1 MCFLHECTC
10 VCRVYIIYKQEGTY
24 PPFLL
29 HKKVVKAYKQI
40 IFGLTPRDVEFNNLL
55 NSVRQISF

>member
-29 HKKVVKAYKQI
+29 HKKVVKAYIQI
-40 IFGLTPRDVEFNNLL
+40 IFGLMILNL
-55 NSVRQISF
+55 IIC